1 MSSSP
6 LLGAHQITEDDR
18 RKANA
23 LLSEHRVALTGS
35 RAMRETIARF
45 EAEAEQ
51 LEGHARNKMKEA
63 EALLL
68 HRAYLK

>member
-35 RAMRETIARF
+35 SVMRETIARLEE
-45 EAEAEQ
+45 EADQ
-51 LEGHARNKMKEA
+51 LEAHARNKMKEA

-68 HRAYLK
+68 HPACRK